1 MSLINEPK
9 WNKILNEIFAETHE
23 DLTVSGRAEDLSFSL
38 NEESDLN
45 TSSSEESEE
54 NHSNSTQINAEEK
67 PKKKTS
73 CCTAQKEKSCRSLT
87 QELSQLANGM
97 EKIAAVTLKKQELPV
112 ERDLKQENMYLAF
125 RREEAGK
132 NRVRT
137 KNCRNAY
144 KDIF

>member
-9 WNKILNEIFAETHE
+9 WNKILNGIFAETHE

-73 CCTAQKEKSCRSLT
+73 CCTAQKE
-87 QELSQLANGM
+87 
-97 EKIAAVTLKKQELPV
+97 
-112 ERDLKQENMYLAF
+112 
-125 RREEAGK
+125 
-132 NRVRT
+132 
-137 KNCRNAY
+137 
-144 KDIF
+144 